1 MKCISIMTACYN
13 EEENIA
19 EVYAQV
25 KAVFETK
32 LPEYY
37 YEHVF
42 IDNASEDTTVEILR
56 GIAANDSNVKV
67 IVNARNFGHI
77 RSPFH
82 GLMQCSGDAVISIVA
97 DLQDPPEMIVDF
109 VRQWE
114 AGYKIVIGV
123 KEQSY
128 EAQWMFK
135 LREAYYNLLHR
146 LSEVEI
152 FKGFTGFGLYDK
164 KIIDFMREFDD
175 PYPFFRGLIA
185 EIGFKAA
192 KIPYTQPA
200 RPRGISKNNFYT
212 LYDMGILGIINN
224 SKVPLRIAT
233 FLGFLLSFVSFM
245 TAIIYTVVKLFNW
258 NSMPLGIAPLIIGS
272 SFMFGI
278 VLFFLGIIGEYIGA
292 IYTQILKRPR
302 VFESE
307 RINFKDEAL

>member
-1 MKCISIMTACYN
+1 MKIISVITPCYN

-25 KAVFETK
+25 KAVFTQK
-32 LPEYY
+32 LPQYC

-42 IDNASEDTTVEILR
+42 IDNASEDRTVEILR
-56 GIAANDSNVKV
+56 EIAHEDTNVKV

-82 GLMQCSGDAVISIVA
+82 GMMQCSGDAIISIVA
-97 DLQDPPEMIVDF
+97 DLQDPPAMIVDF
-109 VRQWE
+109 IQKWE
-114 AGYKIVIGV
+114 EGYKIVIAV

-135 LREAYYNLLHR
+135 LREAYYHLLHQ

-185 EIGFKAA
+185 EIGFKTA

-233 FLGFLLSFVSFM
+233 FLGFLLSFMSFM

-258 NSMPLGIAPLIIGS
+258 YSMPLGIAPLIIGS
-272 SFMFGI
+272 AFMFGM

-307 RINFKDEAL
+307 RINF

>member
-1 MKCISIMTACYN
+1 MKRISIITACYN

-19 EVYAQV
+19 EVYQQV
-25 KAVFETK
+25 KEVFNTK
-32 LPEYY
+32 LPKYH

-42 IDNASEDTTVEILR
+42 IDNASEDTTVDILR
-56 GIAANDSNVKV
+56 GIAAKDPNVKV
-67 IVNARNFGHI
+67 IINARNFGHI

-82 GLMQCSGDAVISIVA
+82 GMMQCSGDAVISIVA

-109 VRQWE
+109 VRKWE
-114 AGYKIVIGV
+114 EGYKVVIAV

-128 EAQWMFK
+128 EAKWMFK
-135 LREAYYNLLHR
+135 LREAYYNLLHK

-233 FLGFLLSFVSFM
+233 FLGFLLSFVSFI
-245 TAIIYTVVKLFNW
+245 TAVAYTVVKFFNW
-258 NSMPLGIAPLIIGS
+258 ESMPLGIAPLIIGGA
-272 SFMFGI
+272 FMFGI
-278 VLFFLGIIGEYIGA
+278 VLFFLGVIGEYIGA

-307 RINFKDEAL
+307 RINF

>member
-1 MKCISIMTACYN
+1 MKKISIMTACYN
-13 EEENIA
+13 EEENIF
-19 EVYAQV
+19 EVYRQV
-25 KAVFETK
+25 KEVFEVK
-32 LPEYY
+32 LPEYK

-42 IDNASEDTTVEILR
+42 IDNASEDRTVEILR
-56 GIAANDSNVKV
+56 GIAANDLNVKV

-82 GLMQCSGDAVISIVA
+82 GIMQCSGDAVISIVA

-109 VRQWE
+109 IRKWE
-114 AGYKIVIGV
+114 EGYKIVIGV

-135 LREAYYNLLHR
+135 LREAYYRLLHK

-164 KIIDFMREFDD
+164 KIIEFMREFDD

-200 RPRGISKNNFYT
+200 RPRGISKNNFYS

-245 TAIIYTVVKLFNW
+245 TAIVYTVIKLFHW
-258 NSMPLGIAPLIIGS
+258 DSMPLGIAPLIIGGA
-272 SFMFGI
+272 FMFGI

-307 RINFKDEAL
+307 RINF

>member
-1 MKCISIMTACYN
+1 MKKISIITACYN

-25 KAVFETK
+25 KDVFAK
-32 LPEYY
+32 LPEYQ

-42 IDNASEDTTVEILR
+42 IDNASEDRTVEILR
-56 GIAANDSNVKV
+56 TIAQSDSNVKV

-82 GLMQCSGDAVISIVA
+82 GMMQCTGDAVISIVA

-109 VRQWE
+109 IRKWE
-114 AGYKIVIGV
+114 EGYKIVIAV

-128 EAQWMFK
+128 ESQWMFK
-135 LREAYYNLLHR
+135 LREAYYNLLHK

-164 KIIDFMREFDD
+164 KIIEFMREFDD

-245 TAIIYTVVKLFNW
+245 TAIVYTVVKLFNW
-258 NSMPLGIAPLIIGS
+258 DSMPLGMAPLVIGGA
-272 SFMFGI
+272 FMFGI

-307 RINFKDEAL
+307 RINF

>member
-1 MKCISIMTACYN
+1 MTACYN

-25 KAVFETK
+25 KDVFTK
-32 LPEYY
+32 LPEYQ

-56 GIAANDSNVKV
+56 SIAQSDTNVKV

-82 GLMQCSGDAVISIVA
+82 GMMQCTGDAVISIVA

-109 VRQWE
+109 IRKWE
-114 AGYKIVIGV
+114 EGYKIVIAV

-135 LREAYYNLLHR
+135 LREAYYNLLHK

-233 FLGFLLSFVSFM
+233 FLGFSLSFVSFM
-245 TAIIYTVVKLFNW
+245 TAIVYTIIKLFNW
-258 NSMPLGIAPLIIGS
+258 ESMPLGIAPLIIGGA
-272 SFMFGI
+272 FMFGI

-307 RINFKDEAL
+307 RINF

>member
-1 MKCISIMTACYN
+1 MKRISIMTACYN
-13 EEENIA
+13 EEENIS

-25 KAVFETK
+25 KDVFSK
-32 LPEYY
+32 LPEYQ

-42 IDNASEDTTVEILR
+42 IDNASEDRTVEILR
-56 GIAANDSNVKV
+56 AIAANDPNVKV

-82 GLMQCSGDAVISIVA
+82 GIMQCNGDAVISIVA

-109 VRQWE
+109 IRKWE
-114 AGYKIVIGV
+114 EGYKIVIGV

-135 LREAYYNLLHR
+135 LREAYYRLLHK

-164 KIIDFMREFDD
+164 KIIEFMREFDD

-200 RPRGISKNNFYT
+200 RPRGISKNNFYS

-245 TAIIYTVVKLFNW
+245 TAIVYTVVKLFNW
-258 NSMPLGIAPLIIGS
+258 ESMPLGIAPLIIGGA
-272 SFMFGI
+272 FMFGI

-307 RINFKDEAL
+307 RINF

>member
-1 MKCISIMTACYN
+1 MKCISIITACYN

-19 EVYAQV
+19 EVYRQV
-25 KAVFETK
+25 KEVFGNK
-32 LPEYY
+32 LSEYQ

-56 GIAANDSNVKV
+56 GIAANDPNVKV

-82 GLMQCSGDAVISIVA
+82 GMMQCTGDAVISIVA
-97 DLQDPPEMIVDF
+97 DLQDPPEMMVDF
-109 VRQWE
+109 VRKWE
-114 AGYKIVIGV
+114 DGYKIVIGV

-128 EAQWMFK
+128 EQKWMFK

-164 KIIDFMREFDD
+164 KIIDFLREFDD

-200 RPRGISKNNFYT
+200 RPKGISKNNFYT

-233 FLGFLLSFVSFM
+233 FLGFTLAFISFII
-245 TAIIYTVVKLFNW
+245 AIVYMAVKLLNW
-258 NSMPLGIAPLIIGS
+258 NSMPLGMAPLIIGS

-278 VLFFLGIIGEYIGA
+278 ILFFLGIIGEYIGA
-292 IYTQILKRPR
+292 IYTQILKRPH

-307 RINFKDEAL
+307 RINFSE

>member
-1 MKCISIMTACYN
+1 MKKISIMTACYN

-25 KAVFETK
+25 KDVFVNR
-32 LPEYY
+32 LPEYQ

-42 IDNASEDTTVEILR
+42 IDNASEDQTVEILR
-56 GIAANDSNVKV
+56 EIAANDQNVKV

-82 GLMQCSGDAVISIVA
+82 GIMQCSGDAVISIVA

-109 VRQWE
+109 IRKWE
-114 AGYKIVIGV
+114 EGYKIVIGV

-135 LREAYYNLLHR
+135 LREAYYRLLHK

-164 KIIDFMREFDD
+164 KIIEFMREFDD

-200 RPRGISKNNFYT
+200 RPRGISKNNFYS

-245 TAIIYTVVKLFNW
+245 TAIVYTVIKLFHW
-258 NSMPLGIAPLIIGS
+258 DSMPLGIAPLIIGGA
-272 SFMFGI
+272 FMFGI

-307 RINFKDEAL
+307 RINF

>member
-1 MKCISIMTACYN
+1 MKKISIMTACYN
-13 EEENIA
+13 EEENIT

-25 KAVFETK
+25 KAVFDAK
-32 LPEYY
+32 LPEYR

-42 IDNASEDTTVEILR
+42 IDNASEDMTVEILR
-56 GIAANDSNVKV
+56 NIVANDSNVKV

-82 GLMQCSGDAVISIVA
+82 GLIQCSGDAVISIVA

-128 EAQWMFK
+128 ETQWMFK
-135 LREAYYNLLHR
+135 LREAYYKLLHK

-185 EIGFKAA
+185 EIGFKVA

-212 LYDMGILGIINN
+212 LYDIGILGIINN

-233 FLGFLLSFVSFM
+233 FFGFLLSFVSFII
-245 TAIIYTVVKLFNW
+245 AIIYMVVKLFNW
-258 NSMPLGIAPLIIGS
+258 NSMPLGIAPLIIGGA
-272 SFMFGI
+272 FMFGV
-278 VLFFLGIIGEYIGA
+278 VLFFLGIIGEYIGM
-292 IYTQILKRPR
+292 IYTQVLNRPL
-302 VFESE
+302 VFERE
-307 RINFKDEAL
+307 RINFDE

>member
-1 MKCISIMTACYN
+1 MKLISIMTACYN

-25 KAVFETK
+25 KDVFTK
-32 LPEYY
+32 LPEYQ

-42 IDNASEDTTVEILR
+42 IDNDSEDKTVEILR
-56 GIAANDSNVKV
+56 DIAANDPNVKV

-82 GLMQCSGDAVISIVA
+82 GMMQCTGDAVISIVA

-109 VRQWE
+109 IRKWE
-114 AGYKIVIGV
+114 EGYKIVIAV

-128 EAQWMFK
+128 ESQWMFK
-135 LREAYYNLLHR
+135 LREAYYNLLHK

-152 FKGFTGFGLYDK
+152 FKGFTGFGLYDR

-200 RPRGISKNNFYT
+200 RPRGISKNNFYS

-245 TAIIYTVVKLFNW
+245 TAIVYTIVKLFNW
-258 NSMPLGIAPLIIGS
+258 NSMPLGIAPLIIGGA
-272 SFMFGI
+272 FMFGM

-302 VFESE
+302 VFEAE
-307 RINFKDEAL
+307 RINF

>member
-1 MKCISIMTACYN
+1 MKLISIMTACYN

-25 KAVFETK
+25 KDVFSK
-32 LPEYY
+32 LPEYQ

-42 IDNASEDTTVEILR
+42 IDNASEDRTVEILR
-56 GIAANDSNVKV
+56 TIAQSDSNLKV

-82 GLMQCSGDAVISIVA
+82 GMMQCSGDAVISIVA

-109 VRQWE
+109 IRKWE
-114 AGYKIVIGV
+114 EGYKIVIGV

-135 LREAYYNLLHR
+135 LREAYYRLLHK

-164 KIIDFMREFDD
+164 KIIEFMREFDD

-200 RPRGISKNNFYT
+200 RPRGISKNNFYS

-245 TAIIYTVVKLFNW
+245 TAIVYTIVKFFNW
-258 NSMPLGIAPLIIGS
+258 ESMPLGIAPLIIGGA
-272 SFMFGI
+272 FMFGI

-307 RINFKDEAL
+307 RINF

>member
-1 MKCISIMTACYN
+1 MNMKKISIMTACYN

-25 KAVFETK
+25 KDVFTK
-32 LPEYY
+32 LPEYQ

-42 IDNASEDTTVEILR
+42 IDNASEDRTVEILR
-56 GIAANDSNVKV
+56 TIAQSDANVKV

-82 GLMQCSGDAVISIVA
+82 GMMQCTGDAVISIVA

-109 VRQWE
+109 IRKWE
-114 AGYKIVIGV
+114 EGYKIVIGV

-128 EAQWMFK
+128 EAKWMFK
-135 LREAYYNLLHR
+135 LREAYYGLLYN

-200 RPRGISKNNFYT
+200 RPRGISKNNFYS

-245 TAIIYTVVKLFNW
+245 TAIVYTIVKLFNW
-258 NSMPLGIAPLIIGS
+258 DSMPLGMAPLIIGGA
-272 SFMFGI
+272 FMFGV

-307 RINFKDEAL
+307 RINF

>member
-1 MKCISIMTACYN
+1 MKRISIITACYN

-25 KAVFETK
+25 KDVFVNK
-32 LPEYY
+32 LPQYN

-42 IDNASEDTTVEILR
+42 IDNASEDKTVEILR
-56 GIAANDSNVKV
+56 GIAATDPNVKV

-82 GLMQCSGDAVISIVA
+82 GIMQCCGDAVISIVA

-109 VRQWE
+109 IRKWE
-114 AGYKIVIGV
+114 EGYKIVIGV

-135 LREAYYNLLHR
+135 LREAYYRVLHQ

-233 FLGFLLSFVSFM
+233 FLGFLLSFISFM
-245 TAIIYTVVKLFNW
+245 TAIIYTIVKLINW
-258 NSMPLGIAPLIIGS
+258 DSMPLGVAPLVIGS
-272 SFMFGI
+272 AFMFGV

-307 RINFKDEAL
+307 RINF

>member
-1 MKCISIMTACYN
+1 MKHISIMTACYN

-19 EVYAQV
+19 EVYTQV
-25 KAVFETK
+25 KEVFAK
-32 LPEYY
+32 LPNYR

-56 GIAANDSNVKV
+56 GIAANDPNVKV

-82 GLMQCSGDAVISIVA
+82 GIMQCSGDAVISIVA

-109 VRQWE
+109 IQKWE
-114 AGYKIVIGV
+114 EGYKVVIAV

-135 LREAYYNLLHR
+135 LREAYYNLLHK

-233 FLGFLLSFVSFM
+233 FLGFLLSFVSFI
-245 TAIIYTVVKLFNW
+245 TAIVYTFVKLFNW
-258 NSMPLGIAPLIIGS
+258 DSMPLGIAPLIIGGA
-272 SFMFGI
+272 FMFGI

-292 IYTQILKRPR
+292 IYTQVLKRPR

-307 RINFKDEAL
+307 RINFD

>member
-1 MKCISIMTACYN
+1 MKRISIMTACYN
-13 EEENIA
+13 EEENIG

-25 KAVFETK
+25 KEVFSNK
-32 LPEYY
+32 LSEYQ

-42 IDNASEDTTVEILR
+42 IDNASEDRTVEILR

-82 GLMQCSGDAVISIVA
+82 GMMQCSGDAVISIVA
-97 DLQDPPEMIVDF
+97 DLQDPPEMIVEF
-109 VRQWE
+109 IRKWE
-114 AGYKIVIGV
+114 EGYKIVIAV

-135 LREAYYNLLHR
+135 LREAYYSLLHR

-233 FLGFLLSFVSFM
+233 FLGFLLSFVSFL
-245 TAIIYTVVKLFNW
+245 TAILYTVIKLFNW
-258 NSMPLGIAPLIIGS
+258 DSMPLGIAPLIIGGA
-272 SFMFGI
+272 FMFGI

-302 VFESE
+302 VFEAE
-307 RINFKDEAL
+307 RINFKDMAE

>member
-1 MKCISIMTACYN
+1 MKSISIMTACYN

-25 KAVFETK
+25 KAVFVK
-32 LPEYY
+32 LPEYQ

-42 IDNASEDTTVEILR
+42 IDNASEDKTVEILR
-56 GIAANDSNVKV
+56 DIAANDPNVKV

-82 GLMQCSGDAVISIVA
+82 GMMQCSGDAIISIVA
-97 DLQDPPEMIVDF
+97 DLQDPPAMIVDF
-109 VRQWE
+109 IQKWE
-114 AGYKIVIGV
+114 EGYKIVIAV

-135 LREAYYNLLHR
+135 LREAYYYLLHQ

-185 EIGFKAA
+185 EIGFKTA

-245 TAIIYTVVKLFNW
+245 TAIVYTVVKLFNW
-258 NSMPLGIAPLIIGS
+258 YSMPLGIAPLIIGS
-272 SFMFGI
+272 AFMFGM

-307 RINFKDEAL
+307 RINF

>member
-1 MKCISIMTACYN
+1 MKRISIMTACYN

-25 KAVFETK
+25 KDVFSK
-32 LPEYY
+32 LPEYQ

-42 IDNASEDTTVEILR
+42 IDNASEDRTVEILR
-56 GIAANDSNVKV
+56 DIAQRDTNVKV

-82 GLMQCSGDAVISIVA
+82 GMMQCSGDAVISIVA

-109 VRQWE
+109 IRKWE
-114 AGYKIVIGV
+114 EGYKIVIGV

-128 EAQWMFK
+128 ESQWMFK
-135 LREAYYNLLHR
+135 LREAYYRLLHQ

-164 KIIDFMREFDD
+164 KIIEFMREFDD

-185 EIGFKAA
+185 EIGFKTA

-200 RPRGISKNNFYT
+200 RPRGISKNNFYS

-245 TAIIYTVVKLFNW
+245 TAIVYTVIKLFHW
-258 NSMPLGIAPLIIGS
+258 DSMLLGIAPLIIGS

-307 RINFKDEAL
+307 RINF

>member
-1 MKCISIMTACYN
+1 MKFISIMTACYN

-19 EVYAQV
+19 EVYGQV
-25 KAVFETK
+25 KKVFQTK
-32 LPEYY
+32 LPEYR

-42 IDNASEDTTVEILR
+42 IDNSSEDRTVEILR
-56 GIAANDSNVKV
+56 DIAENDFNVKV

-82 GLMQCSGDAVISIVA
+82 GMMQCHGDAVISIVA

-109 VRQWE
+109 IRQWE
-114 AGYKIVIGV
+114 QGYKIVIGM

-164 KIIDFMREFDD
+164 KIIDFLREFDD

-185 EIGFKAA
+185 EIGFKVA

-233 FLGFLLSFVSFM
+233 FLGFALAFISF
-245 TAIIYTVVKLFNW
+245 AIAIMYAVVKILNW
-258 NSMPLGIAPLIIGS
+258 YSMPLGIAPLIIGT
-272 SFMFGI
+272 SFMFGV

-292 IYTQILKRPR
+292 IYTQILKRPH
-302 VFESE
+302 VFEAE
-307 RINFKDEAL
+307 RINFEE

>member
-1 MKCISIMTACYN
+1 MKRISIITACYN

-25 KAVFETK
+25 KDVFVNK
-32 LPEYY
+32 LPQYN

-42 IDNASEDTTVEILR
+42 IDNASEDKTVEILR
-56 GIAANDSNVKV
+56 GIAATDPNVKV

-82 GLMQCSGDAVISIVA
+82 GIMQCSGDAVISIVA

-109 VRQWE
+109 ICKWE
-114 AGYKIVIGV
+114 EGYKIVIAV

-128 EAQWMFK
+128 ESQWMFK

-245 TAIIYTVVKLFNW
+245 TAIIYTIVKLINW
-258 NSMPLGIAPLIIGS
+258 GSMPLGVAPLVIGS
-272 SFMFGI
+272 AFMFGV

-307 RINFKDEAL
+307 RINF

>member
-1 MKCISIMTACYN
+1 MKRISIMTACYN

-25 KAVFETK
+25 KDVFAK
-32 LPEYY
+32 LTEYQ

-42 IDNASEDTTVEILR
+42 IDNASEDRTVEILR
-56 GIAANDSNVKV
+56 TIAQSDANVKV

-82 GLMQCSGDAVISIVA
+82 GMMQCTGDAVISIVA

-109 VRQWE
+109 VRKWE
-114 AGYKIVIGV
+114 EGYKIVIAV

-200 RPRGISKNNFYT
+200 RPRGISKNNFYS

-245 TAIIYTVVKLFNW
+245 TAIVYTVVKIFNW
-258 NSMPLGIAPLIIGS
+258 ESMPLGIAPLIIGGA
-272 SFMFGI
+272 FMFGI

-307 RINFKDEAL
+307 RINF

>member
-1 MKCISIMTACYN
+1 MKRISIMTACYN

-19 EVYAQV
+19 EVYRQV
-25 KAVFETK
+25 KEVFINQ
-32 LPEYY
+32 LPEYM

-42 IDNASEDTTVEILR
+42 IDNASEDQTVEILR
-56 GIAANDSNVKV
+56 EIAANDPNVKV

-82 GLMQCSGDAVISIVA
+82 GMMQCNGDAVISIVA
-97 DLQDPPEMIVDF
+97 DLQDPPAMIVDF
-109 VRQWE
+109 IRKWE
-114 AGYKIVIGV
+114 EGYKIVIGV

-185 EIGFKAA
+185 EIGFKTA

-233 FLGFLLSFVSFM
+233 FLGFLLSFASFM
-245 TAIIYTVVKLFNW
+245 TAIVYTVIKLFNW
-258 NSMPLGIAPLIIGS
+258 NSMPLGIAPLIIGGA
-272 SFMFGI
+272 FMFGI

-307 RINFKDEAL
+307 RINF

>member
-1 MKCISIMTACYN
+1 MKRISIITACYN

-25 KAVFETK
+25 KAVFTQK
-32 LPEYY
+32 LPHYR

-42 IDNASEDTTVEILR
+42 IDNASEDRTVEILR
-56 GIAANDSNVKV
+56 EIAHEDTNVKV

-82 GLMQCSGDAVISIVA
+82 GMMQCSGDAVISIVA
-97 DLQDPPEMIVDF
+97 DLQDPPAMIVDF
-109 VRQWE
+109 IQKWE
-114 AGYKIVIGV
+114 EGYKIVIAV

-135 LREAYYNLLHR
+135 LREAYYNLLHK

-185 EIGFKAA
+185 EIGFKTA

-233 FLGFLLSFVSFM
+233 FLGFLLSFVSFI
-245 TAIIYTVVKLFNW
+245 TAIVYTVVKLFKW
-258 NSMPLGIAPLIIGS
+258 DSMPLGIAPLIIGGA
-272 SFMFGI
+272 FMFGV

-307 RINFKDEAL
+307 RINF

>member
-1 MKCISIMTACYN
+1 MKTISIITACYN

-19 EVYAQV
+19 EVYEQV
-25 KAVFETK
+25 KAIFTKK
-32 LPEYY
+32 LPHYR

-42 IDNASEDTTVEILR
+42 IDNASEDRTVEILR
-56 GIAANDSNVKV
+56 EIAHEDINVKV

-82 GLMQCSGDAVISIVA
+82 GMMQCSGDAVISIVA
-97 DLQDPPEMIVDF
+97 DLQDPPAMIVDF
-109 VRQWE
+109 IQKWE
-114 AGYKIVIGV
+114 EGYKIVIAV

-135 LREAYYNLLHR
+135 LRETYYYLLHK

-185 EIGFKAA
+185 EIGFKTA

-200 RPRGISKNNFYT
+200 RPKGISKNNFYT

-233 FLGFLLSFVSFM
+233 FLGFLLSFMSFI
-245 TAIIYTVVKLFNW
+245 TAIVYTIIKLLRW
-258 NSMPLGIAPLIIGS
+258 ESMPLGIAPLIIGGA
-272 SFMFGI
+272 FMFGI

-307 RINFKDEAL
+307 RINF

>member
-1 MKCISIMTACYN
+1 MKRISIMTACYN
-13 EEENIA
+13 EEENIG

-25 KAVFETK
+25 KEVFSNK
-32 LPEYY
+32 LSEYQ

-42 IDNASEDTTVEILR
+42 IDNASEDRTVEILR

-82 GLMQCSGDAVISIVA
+82 GMMQCSGDAVISIVA
-97 DLQDPPEMIVDF
+97 DLQDPPEMIVEF
-109 VRQWE
+109 IRKWE
-114 AGYKIVIGV
+114 EGYKIVIAV

-233 FLGFLLSFVSFM
+233 FLGFLLSFVSFL
-245 TAIIYTVVKLFNW
+245 TAILYTVIKLFNW
-258 NSMPLGIAPLIIGS
+258 DSMPLGIAPLIIGGA
-272 SFMFGI
+272 FMFGI

-302 VFESE
+302 VFEAE
-307 RINFKDEAL
+307 RINFKDMAE

>member
-1 MKCISIMTACYN
+1 MKRISIMTACYN

-25 KAVFETK
+25 KDVFAK
-32 LPEYY
+32 LTEYQ

-42 IDNASEDTTVEILR
+42 IDNASEDRTVEILR
-56 GIAANDSNVKV
+56 TIAQSDANVKV

-82 GLMQCSGDAVISIVA
+82 GMMQCTGDAVISIVA

-109 VRQWE
+109 VRKWE
-114 AGYKIVIGV
+114 EGYKIVIAV

-200 RPRGISKNNFYT
+200 RPRGISKNNFYS

-245 TAIIYTVVKLFNW
+245 TAIVYTVVKLFNW
-258 NSMPLGIAPLIIGS
+258 ESMPLGIAPLIIGGA
-272 SFMFGI
+272 FMFGI

-307 RINFKDEAL
+307 RINF

>member
-1 MKCISIMTACYN
+1 MKHISIITACYN

-19 EVYAQV
+19 EVYTRV
-25 KAVFETK
+25 KDVFAN
-32 LPEYY
+32 LPEYQ

-42 IDNASEDTTVEILR
+42 IDNASEDRTVEILR
-56 GIAANDSNVKV
+56 AIAQSDTNIKV
-67 IVNARNFGHI
+67 IINARNFGHI

-82 GLMQCSGDAVISIVA
+82 GMMQCTGDAVISIVA

-109 VRQWE
+109 IRKWE
-114 AGYKIVIGV
+114 EGYKIVIGV

-135 LREAYYNLLHR
+135 LREAYYRLLHN

-164 KIIDFMREFDD
+164 KIIDFMHEFDD

-212 LYDMGILGIINN
+212 LYDIGILGIINN

-245 TAIIYTVVKLFNW
+245 TAIVYTVVKLFNW
-258 NSMPLGIAPLIIGS
+258 DSMPLGIAPLIIGGA
-272 SFMFGI
+272 FMFGM

-292 IYTQILKRPR
+292 IYTQVLKRPR
-302 VFESE
+302 VFEAE
-307 RINFKDEAL
+307 RINFKDIAK

>member
-1 MKCISIMTACYN
+1 MKRISIMTACYN

-19 EVYAQV
+19 EVYTQV
-25 KAVFETK
+25 KDVFTK
-32 LPEYY
+32 LPEYQ

-42 IDNASEDTTVEILR
+42 IDNASEDRTVEILR
-56 GIAANDSNVKV
+56 GIAAKDSNVKV

-82 GLMQCSGDAVISIVA
+82 GMMQCSGDAVISIVA

-109 VRQWE
+109 VRKWE
-114 AGYKIVIGV
+114 EGHKIVIAV

-152 FKGFTGFGLYDK
+152 FKGFTGFGLYDR

-233 FLGFLLSFVSFM
+233 FLGFLLSFVSFI
-245 TAIIYTVVKLFNW
+245 TAIVYTVVKLFNW
-258 NSMPLGIAPLIIGS
+258 DSMPIGIAPLIIGS

-302 VFESE
+302 VFEAE
-307 RINFKDEAL
+307 RINFKDDIQ

>member
-1 MKCISIMTACYN
+1 MKFISIITACYN

-19 EVYAQV
+19 EVYRQV
-25 KAVFETK
+25 KEVFAS
-32 LPEYY
+32 LPEYR

-42 IDNASEDTTVEILR
+42 IDNASEDRTVDILR
-56 GIAANDSNVKV
+56 EIAAEDPNVKV

-82 GLMQCSGDAVISIVA
+82 GMMQCYGDAVISIVA

-109 VRQWE
+109 LREWE
-114 AGYKIVIGV
+114 KGYKIVIGV

-128 EAQWMFK
+128 EQQWMFK
-135 LREAYYNLLHR
+135 LREAYYGLLHR
-146 LSEVEI
+146 VAEVEI
-152 FKGFTGFGLYDK
+152 FKGFTGFGLYDQ
-164 KIIDFMREFDD
+164 KIIGFLREFDD
-175 PYPFFRGLIA
+175 PYPFFRGMIA
-185 EIGFKAA
+185 EVGFKMS

-224 SKVPLRIAT
+224 SKIPLRIAT
-233 FLGFLLSFVSFM
+233 FLGFVMALMSFLIAIGY
-245 TAIIYTVVKLFNW
+245 TAVKILNW
-258 NSMPLGIAPLIIGS
+258 ESMPIGIAPLVIGGA
-272 SFMFGI
+272 FMFGV

-292 IYTQILKRPR
+292 IYTQILKRPH

-307 RINFKDEAL
+307 RINFEKVRE

>member
-1 MKCISIMTACYN
+1 MNMKKISIMTACYN

-25 KAVFETK
+25 KDVFTK
-32 LPEYY
+32 LPEYQ
-37 YEHVF
+37 YEHVI

-56 GIAANDSNVKV
+56 EIAANDPNVKV

-82 GLMQCSGDAVISIVA
+82 GIMQCSGDAVISIVA
-97 DLQDPPEMIVDF
+97 DLQDPPVMIVDF
-109 VRQWE
+109 IRKWE
-114 AGYKIVIGV
+114 EGYKIVIGV

-135 LREAYYNLLHR
+135 LREAYYRLLHN

-200 RPRGISKNNFYT
+200 RPRGISKNNFYS

-245 TAIIYTVVKLFNW
+245 AAIIYTIIKLFNW
-258 NSMPLGIAPLIIGS
+258 DSMPLGMAPLIIGGA
-272 SFMFGI
+272 FMFGV

-307 RINFKDEAL
+307 RINF

>member
-1 MKCISIMTACYN
+1 MKKISIMTACYN

-19 EVYAQV
+19 EVYSQV
-25 KAVFETK
+25 KAVFTGQ
-32 LPEYY
+32 LPEYQ

-56 GIAANDSNVKV
+56 EIATNDSNVKV

-82 GLMQCSGDAVISIVA
+82 GMIQCSGDAVISIVA

-109 VRQWE
+109 IRKWE
-114 AGYKIVIGV
+114 EGYKIVIGV

-135 LREAYYNLLHR
+135 LREAYYRLLHK

-200 RPRGISKNNFYT
+200 RPRGISKNNFYS

-245 TAIIYTVVKLFNW
+245 TAIVYTIVKLFNW
-258 NSMPLGIAPLIIGS
+258 DSMPLGMAPLVIGGA
-272 SFMFGI
+272 FMFGI

-307 RINFKDEAL
+307 RINF

>member
-1 MKCISIMTACYN
+1 LKTISIITACYN

-19 EVYAQV
+19 EVYEQV
-25 KAVFETK
+25 KAIFTKK
-32 LPEYY
+32 LPHYR

-42 IDNASEDTTVEILR
+42 IDNASEDRTVEILR
-56 GIAANDSNVKV
+56 EIAHEDINVKV

-82 GLMQCSGDAVISIVA
+82 GMMQCSGDAVISIVA
-97 DLQDPPEMIVDF
+97 DLQDPPAMIVDF
-109 VRQWE
+109 IQKWE
-114 AGYKIVIGV
+114 EGYKIVIAV

-135 LREAYYNLLHR
+135 LRETYYYLLHK

-185 EIGFKAA
+185 EIGFKTA

-200 RPRGISKNNFYT
+200 RPKGISKNNFYT

-233 FLGFLLSFVSFM
+233 FLGFLLSFMSFI
-245 TAIIYTVVKLFNW
+245 TAIVYTIIKLLRW
-258 NSMPLGIAPLIIGS
+258 ESMPLGIAPLIIGGA
-272 SFMFGI
+272 FMFGI

-307 RINFKDEAL
+307 RINF

>member
-1 MKCISIMTACYN
+1 MKHISIMTACYN

-19 EVYAQV
+19 EVYTQV
-25 KAVFETK
+25 KEVFAK
-32 LPEYY
+32 LPNYR

-56 GIAANDSNVKV
+56 GIAANDPNVKV

-82 GLMQCSGDAVISIVA
+82 GIMQCSGDAVISIVA

-109 VRQWE
+109 IQKWE
-114 AGYKIVIGV
+114 EGYKVVIAV

-135 LREAYYNLLHR
+135 LREAYYNLLHK

-233 FLGFLLSFVSFM
+233 FLGFLLSFVSFI
-245 TAIIYTVVKLFNW
+245 TAIVYTLVKLFNW
-258 NSMPLGIAPLIIGS
+258 DSMPLGIAPLIIGGA
-272 SFMFGI
+272 FMFGI

-292 IYTQILKRPR
+292 IYTQVLKRPR
-302 VFESE
+302 VFE
-307 RINFKDEAL
+307 

>member
-1 MKCISIMTACYN
+1 MKRISIMTACYN

-19 EVYAQV
+19 EVYQQV
-25 KAVFETK
+25 KEVFNTK
-32 LPEYY
+32 LPEYH

-56 GIAANDSNVKV
+56 GIAARDPNVKV
-67 IVNARNFGHI
+67 IINARNFGHI

-82 GLMQCSGDAVISIVA
+82 GMMQCSGDAIISIVA

-109 VRQWE
+109 VRKWE
-114 AGYKIVIGV
+114 MGYKIVIAV

-135 LREAYYNLLHR
+135 LRETYYNLLHR

-233 FLGFLLSFVSFM
+233 FLGFLLSLVSFIVAIVY
-245 TAIIYTVVKLFNW
+245 TAVKLFKW
-258 NSMPLGIAPLIIGS
+258 DSMPLGIAPLIIGNA
-272 SFMFGI
+272 FMFGV

-302 VFESE
+302 VFEAE
-307 RINFKDEAL
+307 RINFKDEIQ

>member
-1 MKCISIMTACYN
+1 MKLISIITACYN

-25 KAVFETK
+25 KAVFIK
-32 LPEYY
+32 LSGYQ

-42 IDNASEDTTVEILR
+42 IDNASEDKTVEILR
-56 GIAANDSNVKV
+56 GIAQSDSNVKV

-82 GLMQCSGDAVISIVA
+82 GMMQCSGDAVISIVA

-109 VRQWE
+109 IRKWE
-114 AGYKIVIGV
+114 EGYKIVIGV

-135 LREAYYNLLHR
+135 LREAYYRLLHN

-152 FKGFTGFGLYDK
+152 FKGFTGFGLYDR

-200 RPRGISKNNFYT
+200 RPRGISKNNFYS

-245 TAIIYTVVKLFNW
+245 TAIVYTVIKLFHW
-258 NSMPLGIAPLIIGS
+258 DSMPLGIAPIIIGGA
-272 SFMFGI
+272 FMFGI

-307 RINFKDEAL
+307 RINF

>member
-1 MKCISIMTACYN
+1 MKKISIMTACYN

-19 EVYAQV
+19 EVYTQV
-25 KAVFETK
+25 KDVFSK
-32 LPEYY
+32 LPEYQ
-37 YEHVF
+37 YEHIF
-42 IDNASEDTTVEILR
+42 IDNASEDRTVEILR
-56 GIAANDSNVKV
+56 EIAVNDPNVKV

-82 GLMQCSGDAVISIVA
+82 GMMQCTGDAVISIVA

-109 VRQWE
+109 IRKWE
-114 AGYKIVIGV
+114 EGYKIVIGV

-128 EAQWMFK
+128 ESQWMFK
-135 LREAYYNLLHR
+135 LREAYYNLLHK

-164 KIIDFMREFDD
+164 KIIEFMREFDD

-200 RPRGISKNNFYT
+200 RPRGISKNNFYS

-245 TAIIYTVVKLFNW
+245 TAIVYTVVKLFNW
-258 NSMPLGIAPLIIGS
+258 DSMPLGIAPLIIGGA
-272 SFMFGI
+272 FMFGI

-307 RINFKDEAL
+307 RINF

>member
-1 MKCISIMTACYN
+1 MKRISIMTACYN

-25 KAVFETK
+25 KAVFDVK
-32 LPEYY
+32 LSEYL

-42 IDNASEDTTVEILR
+42 IDNASEDRTVEILR
-56 GIAANDSNVKV
+56 AIAANDPNVKV

-82 GLMQCSGDAVISIVA
+82 GLMQCNGDAVISIVA

-109 VRQWE
+109 IRKWE
-114 AGYKIVIGV
+114 EGYKIVIGV

-128 EAQWMFK
+128 EAQWMYK
-135 LREAYYNLLHR
+135 LREAYYNLLHK

-200 RPRGISKNNFYT
+200 RPRGISKNNFYS

-245 TAIIYTVVKLFNW
+245 TAIVYTVIKLFHW
-258 NSMPLGIAPLIIGS
+258 DSMPLGIAPLIIGS

-302 VFESE
+302 VFEAE
-307 RINFKDEAL
+307 RINF

>member
-1 MKCISIMTACYN
+1 MKHISIMTACYN

-19 EVYAQV
+19 EVYTQV
-25 KAVFETK
+25 KEVFAK
-32 LPEYY
+32 LPNYR

-56 GIAANDSNVKV
+56 GIAANDPNVKV

-82 GLMQCSGDAVISIVA
+82 GIMQCSGDAVISIVA

-109 VRQWE
+109 IQKWE
-114 AGYKIVIGV
+114 EGYKVVIAV

-135 LREAYYNLLHR
+135 LREAYYNLLHK

-233 FLGFLLSFVSFM
+233 FLGFLLSFVSFI
-245 TAIIYTVVKLFNW
+245 TAIVYTLVKLFNW
-258 NSMPLGIAPLIIGS
+258 DSMPLGIAPLIIGGA
-272 SFMFGI
+272 FMFGI

-292 IYTQILKRPR
+292 IYTQVLKRPR

-307 RINFKDEAL
+307 RINFD